1 MIHLAGSV
9 RTPFGSLCGAFADV
23 SAVEAG
29 KVPVERFGVKPED
42 VKNSSWG
49 NILERRPSPK
59 RGAPACPLLNLMAR
73 NDDLVPCCQSEPL
86 NDLVSSTDK
95 EKIIW
100 PAGHIG
106 LAVSG
111 RAQKELWPRAVD
123 WLVQRT
129 D

>member
-29 KVPVERFGVKPED
+29 KVPMERFGVKPED

-59 RGAPACPLLNLMAR
+59 RGAPDRDRRGFGGRR
-73 NDDLVPCCQSEPL
+73 NGNRNGS
-86 NDLVSSTDK
+86 
-95 EKIIW
+95 
-100 PAGHIG
+100 
-106 LAVSG
+106 
-111 RAQKELWPRAVD
+111 
-123 WLVQRT
+123 
-129 D
+129 